1 MLTAKHL
8 TYAKAAIQLVTGMGV
23 TKIVHDI
30 IDNNVGAAEST
41 FDSVRDWAG
50 AAVISSIVAERA
62 HSHIDTKIDKF
73 AAWCEKTKAT
83 ADAK

>member
-8 TYAKAAIQLVTGMGV
+8 TYAKAAIQFVTAAGV

-30 IDNNVGAAEST
+30 IDNNTVSEST
-41 FDSVRDWAG
+41 FDIVKSWAG
-50 AAVISSIVAERA
+50 GMVIASMVADQA
-62 HSHIDTKIDKF
+62 SDHVASKIDNF